1 MHNKIVLPEETAS
14 VAPEHKALASHG
26 AAPNAILRLL
36 DPALDPLFARPT
48 RLGVDSAWY
57 GHLPFA
63 AWAVRALQPALLVEL
78 GTHAGVS
85 YSGFCES
92 VIASGLPTRC
102 FAVDGWTG
110 DEHAG
115 FYDET
120 VLSDLRAFHDARY
133 GTFSRLLQMRFDE
146 AVSRFADGSIDLL
159 HIDGR
164 HHFDDVAHDYRSWL
178 PKLSPQAIVLFH
190 DTNVRERDFGV
201 WRFWSEVSASSPSFE
216 FLHGHGLGVLAPGSE
231 PPAAFDA
238 LFALGANPAATARLR
253 DRFALL
259 GERWEVEFQRAVETR
274 DRQALIERADAAA
287 TLDSELGRLRVDM
300 AQQASDAAEGRW
312 SLQAL
317 QAQHDRLRDDL
328 ARSKADRHRLTL
340 QTAKLEQAAIAA
352 DRERVRSAE
361 TLETALKN
369 AAAAHQGS
377 KESLRLVQA
386 ERDAGWERQHAFERR
401 TAAESA
407 ARAEAWEQEHIRL
420 RVELD
425 ARQQEVA
432 AVRADVAIIQRSS
445 SWRLTGPV
453 RVVVAR
459 VRGMAV
465 APITQA
471 QAPIPT
477 SLPTPQAT
485 HDVEPELTP
494 FLIDDALHQPDV
506 EAATPT
512 VPASPIDAPAS
523 IVPTS
528 AEQRADS
535 EFDTKPHPWRPIR
548 RVLFVAGEP
557 GTPGGVYR
565 TQRNAAACAA
575 AGYET
580 ETVDIFDVNP
590 DNLAAADLVVLWRAA
605 YSGHVQSMIRL
616 AHEAGTRIAFDVD
629 DLIVK
634 PSLAVIEII
643 DGIRT
648 TFVTEAEGRS
658 YFQGM
663 QRTLTSCDLCI
674 TTTEEL
680 ALPLGE
686 LHPIVHVL
694 SNTFDDATVRAS
706 RYAVRLRAEHAG
718 DGRVRLGYAGG
729 TRTHQKDVAEIA
741 GALARVLQQRPEA
754 LLVLFR
760 DGSSGEGLVLIEE
773 FPDLLPFA
781 DRIEWRD
788 MVPLADLPDELARFD
803 ISLCPL
809 ELGNPFCEAKSE
821 LKYFESALAGV
832 CLVASPT
839 GPFQRAVQDGVTG
852 FLAATPDE
860 WERILLRLID
870 HPEQRFRTAR
880 AAYHHVLWQFGP
892 RRQAELWSQLLEG
905 LNGGANAAR
914 ASELAL
920 YRGEYRTRAL
930 PEIPDSDSLYSYDAL
945 GEARVTVGMTSYNYE
960 AHIGEALNSVLAQTI
975 DAIDLVVVDDGSSDG
990 SVSLLLDWAER
1001 HRMRF
1006 NRLRILKT
1014 RRNAGLGGARN
1025 VVFDQTET
1033 PWIMVLDSD
1042 NRLVPEA
1049 CARLLM
1055 ALDAEPLAAFAY
1067 PRIRQFGTGEALMGE
1082 AQFDPFHLAS
1092 GNYIDAMAM
1101 VAKWAWAAAGG
1112 YYVRRDAMGWE
1123 DFSLW
1128 CRLGELG
1135 QFGIAVPDELAD
1147 YRVHTGSMVNAIT
1160 EQDDNKRLMVEF
1172 VESRHP
1178 WLRLRMR
1185 ATRKRR

>member
-1 MHNKIVLPEETAS
+1 MQNQIAS
-14 VAPEHKALASHG
+14 PDRAASGIPEHKAAASYG
-26 AAPNAILRLL
+26 PGPNAILRLL
-36 DPALDPLFARPT
+36 DPALDSVFSRPT

-63 AWAVRALQPALLVEL
+63 AWTVSALRPALLVEL

-85 YSGFCES
+85 YSGFCEA

-115 FYDET
+115 FYDDS
-120 VLSDLRAFHDARY
+120 VLTDLRAFHDTRY

-146 AVSRFADGSIDLL
+146 ALSLFADGSIDLL

-164 HHFDDVAHDYRSWL
+164 HHFEDVAHDYRSWL
-178 PKLSPQAIVLFH
+178 PKLSPRAIVLFH

-201 WRFWSEVSASSPSFE
+201 WRFWAEVSTSSPSFE
-216 FLHGHGLGVLAPGSE
+216 FLHGHGLGVLAPGSA

-238 LFALGANPAATARLR
+238 LFGLDANPAATARLR

-259 GERWEVEFQRAVETR
+259 GERWEVEFQRTAETR
-274 DRQALIERADAAA
+274 DRQALVARAEVAAA
-287 TLDSELGRLRVDM
+287 LDSELGRLRADM
-300 AQQASDAAEGRW
+300 AKQASDADEGRW
-312 SLQAL
+312 SLHTL

-328 ARSKADRHRLTL
+328 ARSKADRHQLAL
-340 QTAKLEQAAIAA
+340 QAAKLEQTALAA
-352 DRERVRSAE
+352 DRERIWNAE
-361 TLETALKN
+361 MLETALRD
-369 AAAAHQGS
+369 AAAAQ
-377 KESLRLVQA
+377 QA
-386 ERDAGWERQHAFERR
+386 ERDAGLVRQDAFERL
-401 TAAESA
+401 AEAESA
-407 ARAEAWEQEHIRL
+407 ARSDTWGQERARL
-420 RVELD
+420 QRELD
-425 ARQQEVA
+425 ARELEVA
-432 AVRADVAIIQRSS
+432 ALRADLAVMQASS
-445 SWRLTGPV
+445 SWRLTRPG
-453 RVVVAR
+453 RIVVALL
-459 VRGMAV
+459 RGAADARSIQASAPDGYPIITRHDAATDLKPDAV
-465 APITQA
+465 AD
-471 QAPIPT
+471 AP
-477 SLPTPQAT
+477 
-485 HDVEPELTP
+485 D
-494 FLIDDALHQPDV
+494 QPDIGTTAQPEPILPV
-506 EAATPT
+506 STEAHSTGADVSPP
-512 VPASPIDAPAS
+512 VPAEDA
-523 IVPTS
+523 
-528 AEQRADS
+528 AD
-535 EFDTKPHPWRPIR
+535 TWHRPWRPIR

-557 GTPGGVYR
+557 GTPGSVYR
-565 TQRNAAACAA
+565 TRRNAAACAA

-590 DNLAAADLVVLWRAA
+590 DNLAAADLVVLWRSV
-605 YSGHVQSMIRL
+605 YSGHVQSMIQL
-616 AHEAGTRIAFDVD
+616 AHDAGTRIAFDVD

-663 QRTLTSCDLCI
+663 QRTLTSCDVCL

-680 ALPLGE
+680 ALPIGE

-694 SNTFDDATVRAS
+694 PNIFDDTTALAS
-706 RYAVRLRAEHAG
+706 RYAVRLRAEQAG

-729 TRTHQKDVAEIA
+729 TRTHQKDMAAIA
-741 GALARVLQQRPEA
+741 GALARVLQQRPDT

-773 FPDLLPFA
+773 FPDLMPFA
-781 DRIEWRD
+781 DRVEWRD
-788 MVPLADLPDELARFD
+788 MVPLADLPAELARFD

-839 GPFQRAVQDGVTG
+839 GPFQRAVQDGITG

-860 WERILLRLID
+860 WEQVLLRLID
-870 HPEQRFRTAR
+870 DPERRARTAR

-892 RRQAELWSQLLEG
+892 RRQMELWSQLLDG
-905 LNGGANAAR
+905 LNGGVAGAR

-920 YRGEYRTRAL
+920 YRGEYRARAL
-930 PEIPDSDSLYSYDAL
+930 PEVPDSDTLYSYDAL
-945 GEARVTVGMTSYNYE
+945 GEARVTVGLTSYNYE
-960 AHIGEALNSVLAQTI
+960 AHIGEALDSVLAQTI
-975 DAIDLVVVDDGSSDG
+975 DAIDMVVVDDGSSDG
-990 SVSLLLDWAER
+990 SVALLLDWAER

-1006 NRLRILKT
+1006 NRLLILRT
-1014 RRNAGLGGARN
+1014 RVNAGLGGARN
-1025 VVFDQTET
+1025 VVFDQAET

-1042 NRLVPEA
+1042 NRLAPEA
-1049 CARLLM
+1049 CARLLQ
-1055 ALDAEPLAAFAY
+1055 ALDAEPAAAFAY
-1067 PRIRQFGTGEALMGE
+1067 PRIRQFGTSETLMGDAE
-1082 AQFDPFHLAS
+1082 FDPSHLAS

-1128 CRLGELG
+1128 CRLVELG
-1135 QFGIAVPDELAD
+1135 QFGVAVPDELAD
-1147 YRVHTGSMVNAIT
+1147 YRVHAGSMVNAIT
-1160 EQDDNKRLMVEF
+1160 EQDDNKRLMVDF
-1172 VESRHP
+1172 VEDRHP